1 MMKKYVVQPGRTRA
15 LGRKV
20 KPGEVIGPIS
30 DTEAEYDLNQKNIAP
45 APAETATDKAESKAR
60 RERD

>member
-1 MMKKYVVQPGRTRA
+1 MKSYIVQPGRTRA

-20 KPGEVIGPIS
+20 KPGATIGPIS
-30 DTEAEYDLNQKNIAP
+30 DLEAEYDLNQGNIAP
-45 APAETATDKAESKAR
+45 APAEPTAEKAEPKVR